1 MIKHFDEND
10 VRPSIDDIVKQRA
23 ASIDAALFY
32 HSTKNVDFNDI
43 FTGKSTTDV
52 EQEKKS
58 IIEELNLSY
67 SLTLLAAIEA
77 TLRVDVQKRIQSKLR
92 DNLSKEFIKLGK
104 THKTLKLSEHII
116 CCRET
121 YDTNLKHL
129 YSDLKAAIKYRHWLA
144 HGRYWKFKSKKLDF
158 DSIMATYQQIETQS
172 SAQNKFK

>member
-23 ASIDAALFY
+23 ATIEGVLFY
-32 HSTKNVDFNDI
+32 HSNKNVDFDAI
-43 FTGKSTTDV
+43 FIGKSSRDV

-77 TLRVDVQKRIQSKLR
+77 TLRVDVQKRIKSKLK
-92 DNLSKEFIKLGK
+92 DNLSREFQKLGK

-116 CCRET
+116 LCRET
-121 YDTNLKHL
+121 SDANLKHL
-129 YSDLKAAIKYRHWLA
+129 YTDLKAAIKYRHWLA
-144 HGRYWKFKSKKLDF
+144 HGRYWEFKSKKIDF

-172 SAQNKFK
+172 SVQNKFR